1 MSDEVNNL
9 LGVGGNDGTPP
20 IGLGLSGSPS
30 SGDFWAFRTMI
41 TPVLIQVIFWIGVIA
56 CVVLGIAII
65 KSAYSRYSDSWNEIQ
80 VAVGIAW
87 IVLGPVV
94 VRIYCEFAIV
104 FFRMNETLTEIRNK
118 LK

>member
-9 LGVGGNDGTPP
+9 LNVGDNGGPAQ
-20 IGLGLSGSPS
+20 PS

-56 CVVLGIAII
+56 CVVSGIAIM
-65 KSAYSRYSDSWNEIQ
+65 KSAYNSYRETWNEAQ